1 MFLYNDSRTKPT
13 FPIAGLL
20 MLILVNPALTSP
32 PKQLTFDGKKKLS
45 PIFTHSGKH
54 LVFSTHSLPNR
65 VTLEQLVLATGKRT
79 RLLPNETAHQWDVT
93 FSNDG
98 RYWCYARSASS
109 PQLQL
114 VIRDTHENTEAIFA
128 TPEPRGTVRHPTFSP
143 DNTHIVFG
151 LSGPGGH
158 QIASVNLQGQK
169 LRKLTAAPGIN
180 TGPEYSFDGDKLVF
194 TSSRT
199 GNFEIYSMLADGNK
213 LQMITNN
220 PAMDLHPSWS
230 PDGKWIAFTTLRDG
244 NYEVYLMNEQ
254 GTNLVNVTNHHERD
268 QFSAWHPN
276 GQHLVTVSER
286 KGRFDLY
293 LHDLHSLTNMDALRN
308 VDK

>member
-1 MFLYNDSRTKPT
+1 
-13 FPIAGLL
+13 
-20 MLILVNPALTSP
+20 
-32 PKQLTFDGKKKLS
+32 
-45 PIFTHSGKH
+45 
-54 LVFSTHSLPNR
+54 
-65 VTLEQLVLATGKRT
+65 
-79 RLLPNETAHQWDVT
+79 
-93 FSNDG
+93 
-98 RYWCYARSASS
+98 
-109 PQLQL
+109 
-114 VIRDTHENTEAIFA
+114 
-128 TPEPRGTVRHPTFSP
+128 
-143 DNTHIVFG
+143 
-151 LSGPGGH
+151 
-158 QIASVNLQGQK
+158 
-169 LRKLTAAPGIN
+169 
-180 TGPEYSFDGDKLVF
+180 
-194 TSSRT
+194 
-199 GNFEIYSMLADGNK
+199 
-213 LQMITNN
+213 MITNN